1 MVVLHHGEG
10 HGLHVNG
17 VLRPGL
23 QPVQQNAGLHVLV
36 GREVHVHHVP
46 AVGAAGV
53 LPVILRDV
61 FKGAETQVSEAQ
73 TVLYGAN
80 TEVLRTSLG
89 CPPFHFP

>member
-36 GREVHVHHVP
+36 GRKVHVHHVP

-61 FKGAETQVSEAQ
+61 FKGAGTQSAKLRL
-73 TVLYGAN
+73 LYGAN
-80 TEVLRTSLG
+80 TEALRTSLG